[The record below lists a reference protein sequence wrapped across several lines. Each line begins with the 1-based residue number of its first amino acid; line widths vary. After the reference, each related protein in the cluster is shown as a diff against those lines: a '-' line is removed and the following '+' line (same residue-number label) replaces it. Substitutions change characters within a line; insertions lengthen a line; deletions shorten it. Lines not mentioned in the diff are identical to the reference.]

1 MQKVFDNCFYLDKR
15 CYDEYGL
22 SEDILMEHAA
32 SGMESF
38 VRENFA
44 FGKSVLI
51 VAGRGNN
58 GADGIALARLLH
70 GDYDVRLLL
79 AEKPTS
85 DMAKLQLKRAEAI
98 GIKTT
103 KELKNADVIVDA
115 VFGSGLKRELD
126 DDTVKLIN
134 TLNEFSGY
142 KIACD
147 IPTGIDEHGNIK
159 NVAFNAD
166 ITFAMGALK
175 KSYFLDSVKD
185 YIGEIKVVRL
195 GVSQNLYDGETKIF
209 ALEESDMALPSRKVQ
224 SAHKGTFGHVAIFCG
239 EKEGAAVMSAKASMR
254 FGVGLATLVIQD
266 KVYTPYYLMQST
278 TLPTNTTAIAVG
290 MGLGTFF
297 EESFLEK
304 HIISNSL
311 PIVIDADAL
320 YSKKILSV
328 LSQKRKIVVTPHPK
342 EFISMWKIL
351 TGEDVNIDELQEN
364 RFEYVKKFS
373 LKFPN
378 VVLLLKGANT
388 IISHKDEIYINSL
401 GSSKLSKGGSGDVLS
416 GLIASLLAQG
426 YDALHSAVHGSLA
439 LTTAARNFSGSSY
452 AMLPTDLIDE
462 IGKLE
467 DCTI

>member
-1 MQKVFDNCFYLDKR
+1 MQKVFDNCLRLDKR

-32 SGMESF
+32 SGMESYI
-38 VRENFA
+38 RENFA
-44 FGKSVLI
+44 LKSTVLI
-51 VAGRGNN
+51 VAGKGNN
-58 GADGIALARLLH
+58 GADGIALARLLF
-70 GDYDVRLLL
+70 GDYDVKLVL
-79 AEKPTS
+79 AQELMS
-85 DMAKLQLKRAEAI
+85 DMAKLQLKRMQSLGGKA
-98 GIKTT
+98 T
-103 KELKNADVIVDA
+103 KWLESADVIVDA
-115 VFGSGLKRELD
+115 IFGSGLKRELD
-126 DDTVKLIN
+126 DDTVKIIN
-134 TLNEFSGY
+134 TLNELNGH

-147 IPTGIDEHGNIK
+147 ISTGIDGHGNIK
-159 NVAFNAD
+159 NVAFRAD

-185 YIGEIKVVRL
+185 FVGDIRIVNL
-195 GVSQNLYDGETKIF
+195 GISQKFYDDETKMF
-209 ALEESDMALPSRKVQ
+209 VLEKNDLVLPSRKLQ
-224 SAHKGTFGHVAIFCG
+224 SAHKGTFGHVAILCG

-266 KVYTPYYLMQST
+266 KVYTPHYLMQST
-278 TLPTNTTAIAVG
+278 TLPINTTAIAVG

-351 TGEDVNIDELQEN
+351 TGEDVSVDELQEN

-373 LKFPN
+373 LKFPD

-426 YDALHSAVHGSLA
+426 YDALHSAIHGSLA
-439 LTTAARNFSGSSY
+439 LVLAARNFSGASY